1 MRALGHPWA
10 FAGGVLVVVVVLA
23 SPLTSAA
30 AELFSAHMIQH
41 LLLIVIAA
49 PLFVLSRAPAF
60 QQIPLVSMLTRP
72 AIAWCVFVGVFLF
85 WHWPAAF
92 RWAAA
97 SESTRL
103 LELASILLMACLFWS
118 VALAREGTRTLSYGA
133 AALFVMTAA
142 VATDLPG
149 VVMVFSP
156 RVICTMPGE
165 NALLWGLS
173 PLEDQQIAG
182 LLMWVPANFV
192 FFGFA
197 TWLFGKWIGADD
209 GHKPR
214 NPFATPSEPV
224 VP

>member
-1 MRALGHPWA
+1 MRALGNPWT
-10 FAGGVLVVVVVLA
+10 FAAGVLVVLGVLA
-23 SPLTSAA
+23 SPLTGAA
-30 AELFSAHMIQH
+30 TELFSAHMMQH
-41 LLLIVIAA
+41 LLLIVVAA
-49 PLFVLSRAPAF
+49 PLFVLSRAPLF
-60 QQIPLVSMLTRP
+60 RRIPFAAALTRP
-72 AIAWCVFVGVFLF
+72 GTAWCIFVGVFLF

-97 SESTRL
+97 RETTRL
-103 LELASILLMACLFWS
+103 FELGSMLLAACLFWS
-118 VALAREGTRTLSYGA
+118 VALARQGMRKFSYGA

-156 RVICTMPGE
+156 RAICTMPGE
-165 NALLWGLS
+165 NAALWGLS
-173 PLEDQQIAG
+173 PLQDQQIAG

-197 TWLFGKWIGADD
+197 TWLFAKWIGADD
-209 GHKPR
+209 GGKQSSLVPTSSKP
-214 NPFATPSEPV
+214 A